1 MLSIFLFEVLGTS
14 VFVGGASMIDITSPY
29 ETILFMCLVYF
40 SALMIC
46 TPISGG
52 HFNPAYTLSVFLLC
66 NRKREKLPKM
76 LIMIAAQLV
85 GGAIGFLF
93 SWMTRYKATD

>member
-14 VFVGGASMIDITSPY
+14 VFVGGASMISVSSPM
-29 ETILFMCLVYF
+29 ETILFMCLIYF

-66 NRKREKLPKM
+66 NRKNEKLPKM
-76 LIMIAAQLV
+76 LIMILAQFV

-93 SWMTRYKATD
+93 SWMTRY